1 MASIWK
7 NQEVSLACHKWEKSQ
22 FYIQAD
28 PGQRRC
34 DDRGRLGRGGE
45 DQSCCGQGI
54 TLVIWTGTFLS
65 VLWGSLGSQLCLSPG
80 HKVSSCRTGWG
91 EQGCGKAAVLGL
103 LQHSASPLQSFPP
116 VLRGSA
122 GLCWAHPKAAGL
134 CCAPGVPSGAQHGA
148 LPPRALLLVPG
159 LILVQS
165 DTELSLCW
173 SHWGTGNGALS
184 WLLLT
189 GISHLLWATTCVCFL
204 FFIHVFFK
212 ILNYF
217 K

>member
-1 MASIWK
+1 MG
-7 NQEVSLACHKWEKSQ
+7 EVPVLYSGRPWAEEMWWQREV
-22 FYIQAD
+22 
-28 PGQRRC
+28 GQ
-34 DDRGRLGRGGE
+34 GGE

-159 LILVQS
+159 LILVHS
-165 DTELSLCW
+165 LTLSSACAGPTGEQEMVLCHGCCSLG
-173 SHWGTGNGALS
+173 SH
-184 WLLLT
+184 
-189 GISHLLWATTCVCFL
+189 TCFGQQPVC
-204 FFIHVFFK
+204 VFFF
-212 ILNYF
+212 YPWF
-217 K
+217 F